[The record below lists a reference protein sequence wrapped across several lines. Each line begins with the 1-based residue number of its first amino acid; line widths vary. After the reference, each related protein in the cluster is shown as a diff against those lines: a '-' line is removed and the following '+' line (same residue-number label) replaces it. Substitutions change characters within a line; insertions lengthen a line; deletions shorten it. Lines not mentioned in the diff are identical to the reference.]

1 MAWRFSGAEESMTAA
16 VQQCENSP
24 PNMNTEQRQ
33 AGLGLPPPSNWL
45 EEPQLIISAAFIGM
59 K

>member
-1 MAWRFSGAEESMTAA
+1 MTAA